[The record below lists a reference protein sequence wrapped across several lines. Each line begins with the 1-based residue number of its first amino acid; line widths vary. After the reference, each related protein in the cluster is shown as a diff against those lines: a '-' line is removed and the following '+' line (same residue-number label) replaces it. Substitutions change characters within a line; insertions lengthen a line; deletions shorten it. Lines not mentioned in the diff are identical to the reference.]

1 MNVWIYILFC
11 VTIQYFRFQNYF
23 LVLRD
28 VPGSYCIFPAPA
40 SDSTIS
46 SRIRGSFFWRIFR
59 EDLGSHVLT
68 VTRVSLLFVPLR
80 TELGHTHSHIYISF
94 YMSAPAYMLKI
105 GIPPTPKKMRF
116 ILAYSF
122 ICNCLPNS
130 KESCFYYV

>member
-1 MNVWIYILFC
+1 MNVWICILFC
-11 VTIQYFRFQNYF
+11 VTIQYFRFQNYL
-23 LVLRD
+23 LVLHD
-28 VPGSYCIFPAPA
+28 VPGSHCIFPASA

-46 SRIRGSFFWRIFR
+46 LRIRGSFFWRIFR

-80 TELGHTHSHIYISF
+80 TELGRTHSRIYISF
-94 YMSAPAYMLKI
+94 YMSAHMLKI
-105 GIPPTPKKMRF
+105 GIPPTPKKTRF

-130 KESCFYYV
+130 KESRFYYV

>member
-1 MNVWIYILFC
+1 MYECLYIYFILC

-23 LVLRD
+23 LVLHD

-59 EDLGSHVLT
+59 EDLGTHVLI

-80 TELGHTHSHIYISF
+80 TYTFTHLYFFLYVCTCIYVKNRDTS
-94 YMSAPAYMLKI
+94 
-105 GIPPTPKKMRF
+105 
-116 ILAYSF
+116 
-122 ICNCLPNS
+122 NS
-130 KESCFYYV
+130 KNEVHSSIFLYL